1 MKNRLFILL
10 WCIPGF
16 LFSVTPK
23 PDVEKLTETADT
35 YYQAGKVDSA
45 LWAIEQ
51 ALQLAMTEKDTCA
64 MMSCYTSQGVYL
76 RSSGKLTEAI
86 TAYDK
91 ALQYAPLL
99 SGNNEENLQAI
110 TTLYNNLATVYLD
123 MKNPAQAVKYALDAV
138 KQADKCHDKSFRT
151 QIYTVCS
158 SIFITQEEYEA
169 AKTYL
174 PKAIALSQQLQQPE
188 TELGARTYYLLTLF
202 RTQASASEIQ
212 KLVEQ
217 TNALAAKVNSTMA
230 LVNYY
235 QVLFYVQQTRK
246 EWKAATQTAQKI
258 LQLPGIENYPFL
270 QYDVYNNLHLVYKE
284 LSDFPQAYHTLELAK
299 ALSDSLFVQEKS
311 RQLEE
316 LSVKYE
322 TQKKELEYQKLQEKR
337 QKEKQNLQ
345 LKITFLL
352 ILMAIMAF
360 VSLYFIQ
367 KQKLRIER
375 QKREAEAQKRE
386 FETLQRDTE
395 RNATR
400 AYLKELE
407 QERNRLAKELHDGVC
422 NDLYALEMN
431 ASTLNESWREL
442 LRTSRENI
450 RRVSHELLPPT
461 FQETTLKQVLQNYA
475 ERMTS
480 TACKVTL
487 ITLPEECDWSVLPET
502 YCLNIYRIIQEA
514 TGNALKHASST
525 EIHLTLEWKLPNL
538 ELTISHNGK
547 FSSTS
552 EKGIGLQTMKERV
565 MAMKGHISV
574 EAEKIQIIIPLFLRE
589 NYGFPWALSQEDC
602 VLLLTNKKTSIA

>member
-1 MKNRLFILL
+1 MKNCIFILL

-64 MMSCYTSQGVYL
+64 MLSCYTSQGVYL

-86 TAYDK
+86 AAYDK

-138 KQADKCHDKSFRT
+138 KQADKCQDKSFRT

-174 PKAIALSQQLQQPE
+174 SKAIALSQQLQQPE

-284 LSDFPQAYHTLELAK
+284 LSEFPQAYHTLELAK

-386 FETLQRDTE
+386 FETLQRPVCTRDECLHTQRIVE
-395 RNATR
+395 RTPAHQSGEHPT
-400 AYLKELE
+400 
-407 QERNRLAKELHDGVC
+407 C
-422 NDLYALEMN
+422 IP
-431 ASTLNESWREL
+431 
-442 LRTSRENI
+442 RT
-450 RRVSHELLPPT
+450 
-461 FQETTLKQVLQNYA
+461 
-475 ERMTS
+475 
-480 TACKVTL
+480 
-487 ITLPEECDWSVLPET
+487 
-502 YCLNIYRIIQEA
+502 
-514 TGNALKHASST
+514 ASSYLPGNDFKASIT
-525 EIHLTLEWKLPNL
+525 ELCRTDDLCIMQSHPDHSSRRMRLVCTSGNLLSEHLPHHSGGYRQCAQTCLPHGNP
-538 ELTISHNGK
+538 SHTGVE
-547 FSSTS
+547 TS
-552 EKGIGLQTMKERV
+552 ESGTHHFTQREIQLYLRKRYRATNYER
-565 MAMKGHISV
+565 KSDGNERTHFS
-574 EAEKIQIIIPLFLRE
+574 
-589 NYGFPWALSQEDC
+589 
-602 VLLLTNKKTSIA
+602 

>member
-1 MKNRLFILL
+1 MKNCIFILL

-51 ALQLAMTEKDTCA
+51 ALQLAMTEKDTCV

-86 TAYDK
+86 AAYDK

-99 SGNNEENLQAI
+99 SEDNEDNLQAI

-138 KQADKCHDKSFRT
+138 KQADQCQDKSFRT

-174 PKAIALSQQLQQPE
+174 SKAIALSQQLQQPE

-360 VSLYFIQ
+360 FSLYFIQ

-407 QERNRLAKELHDGVC
+407 KERNRLAKELHDGVC

-431 ASTLNESWREL
+431 ASTLNESWKEL
-442 LRTSRENI
+442 LHTSRENI

-480 TACKVTL
+480 APCKVTL
-487 ITLPEECDWSVLPET
+487 TTLPEECDWSVLPET

-514 TGNALKHASST
+514 TGNALKHASPT

-574 EAEKIQIIIPLFLRE
+574 DTEKVQIIIPLFL
-589 NYGFPWALSQEDC
+589 
-602 VLLLTNKKTSIA
+602 

>member
-174 PKAIALSQQLQQPE
+174 SKAIALSQQLQQPE

-574 EAEKIQIIIPLFLRE
+574 EAEKIQIIIPLFL
-589 NYGFPWALSQEDC
+589 
-602 VLLLTNKKTSIA
+602 

>member
-86 TAYDK
+86 AAYDK

-99 SGNNEENLQAI
+99 SGNNEDNLQAI

-138 KQADKCHDKSFRT
+138 KQADKCQDKSFRT

-174 PKAIALSQQLQQPE
+174 SKAIALSQQLQQPE

-230 LVNYY
+230 LVNYH

-407 QERNRLAKELHDGVC
+407 KERNRLAKELHDGVC

-431 ASTLNESWREL
+431 ASTLNESWKEL

-480 TACKVTL
+480 ALCKVTL
-487 ITLPEECDWSVLPET
+487 TTLPEECDWSVLPET

-514 TGNALKHASST
+514 TGNALKHASPT

-565 MAMKGHISV
+565 LSMKGDILFEEGKV
-574 EAEKIQIIIPLFLRE
+574 QIIIPLF
-589 NYGFPWALSQEDC
+589 
-602 VLLLTNKKTSIA
+602 T

>member
-1 MKNRLFILL
+1 MKNCIFILL

-51 ALQLAMTEKDTCA
+51 ALQLAMTEKDTCV

-86 TAYDK
+86 AAYDK

-99 SGNNEENLQAI
+99 SEDNEDNLQAI

-138 KQADKCHDKSFRT
+138 KQADKCQDKSFRT

-158 SIFITQEEYEA
+158 SIFITQKEYEA

-174 PKAIALSQQLQQPE
+174 SKAIALSQQLQQPE

-360 VSLYFIQ
+360 FSLYFIQ

-407 QERNRLAKELHDGVC
+407 KERNRLAKELHDGVC

-431 ASTLNESWREL
+431 ASTLNESWKEL

-480 TACKVTL
+480 APCKVTL
-487 ITLPEECDWSVLPET
+487 TTLPEECDWSVLPET

-514 TGNALKHASST
+514 TGNALKHASPT

-574 EAEKIQIIIPLFLRE
+574 DTEKVQIIIPLFL
-589 NYGFPWALSQEDC
+589 
-602 VLLLTNKKTSIA
+602 

>member
-1 MKNRLFILL
+1 MKNYIFILL

-16 LFSVTPK
+16 LFPSASK
-23 PDVEKLTETADT
+23 LNVEKLTETADA

-45 LWAIEQ
+45 LWTMEQ
-51 ALQLAMTEKDTCA
+51 ALQLTITEKDTCA

-76 RSSGKLTEAI
+76 RSSGKLTEAVA
-86 TAYDK
+86 AYDK
-91 ALQYAPLL
+91 ALQYAPLIPE
-99 SGNNEENLQAI
+99 NDEKNLQALA
-110 TTLYNNLATVYLD
+110 TLYNNLATVYLD
-123 MKNPAQAVKYALDAV
+123 MKNPTQAIKYAFDAV
-138 KQADKCHDKSFRT
+138 RKTDKCQDASFRI

-158 SIFITQEEYEA
+158 SIFITQKEYET

-174 PKAIALSQQLQQPE
+174 SKAIVLSRQLQQPE

-202 RTQASASEIQ
+202 RTHASASEIS

-235 QVLFYVQQTRK
+235 QVLFYIQQTRK
-246 EWKAATQTAQKI
+246 EWKVATQTAQKI

-270 QYDVYNNLHLVYKE
+270 QYDVYNNLHLIYKE
-284 LSDFPQAYHTLELAK
+284 LADFPQAYRTLELAK
-299 ALSDSLFVQEKS
+299 TLGDSLFVQEKS

-367 KQKLRIER
+367 KQKFRIER
-375 QKREAEAQKRE
+375 QKRKAEAQQRE

-400 AYLKELE
+400 TYLEELE
-407 QERNRLAKELHDGVC
+407 KERNRLAKELHDGIC

-431 ASTLNESWREL
+431 ASPLNESWKKL

-461 FQETTLKQVLQNYA
+461 FQEATLKQVLQNYA

-480 TACKVTL
+480 PQCKVTL
-487 ITLPEECDWSVLPET
+487 TTLPEECDWSVLPET

-514 TGNALKHASST
+514 TGNELKHASPE
-525 EIHLTLEWKLPNL
+525 EIRLILEWKLPNL

-547 FSSTS
+547 FNSTPG
-552 EKGIGLQTMKERV
+552 KGIGLQTIKERV
-565 MAMKGHISV
+565 MSMKGHILF
-574 EAEKIQIIIPLFLRE
+574 ELEKIQIIIPLFH
-589 NYGFPWALSQEDC
+589 
-602 VLLLTNKKTSIA
+602 

>member
-565 MAMKGHISV
+565 MAMKRHISV
-574 EAEKIQIIIPLFLRE
+574 EAEKIQIIIPLFL
-589 NYGFPWALSQEDC
+589 
-602 VLLLTNKKTSIA
+602 

>member
-86 TAYDK
+86 AAYDK

-138 KQADKCHDKSFRT
+138 KQADKCQDKSFRT

-174 PKAIALSQQLQQPE
+174 SKAIALSQQLQQPE

-284 LSDFPQAYHTLELAK
+284 LSEFPQAYHTLELAK

-352 ILMAIMAF
+352 IMMAIMAF

-407 QERNRLAKELHDGVC
+407 KERNRLAKELHDGVC

-431 ASTLNESWREL
+431 ASTLNESWKEL

-480 TACKVTL
+480 ALCKVTL
-487 ITLPEECDWSVLPET
+487 TTLPEECDWSVLPET

-514 TGNALKHASST
+514 TGNALKHASPT

-565 MAMKGHISV
+565 LSMKGDILFEEGKV
-574 EAEKIQIIIPLFLRE
+574 QIIIPLF
-589 NYGFPWALSQEDC
+589 
-602 VLLLTNKKTSIA
+602 T

>member
-574 EAEKIQIIIPLFLRE
+574 EAEKIQIIISLFL
-589 NYGFPWALSQEDC
+589 
-602 VLLLTNKKTSIA
+602 

>member
-174 PKAIALSQQLQQPE
+174 PKAIALSQQLQQRE

-217 TNALAAKVNSTMA
+217 TNALSAKVNSTMA

-574 EAEKIQIIIPLFLRE
+574 EAEKIQIIIPLFL
-589 NYGFPWALSQEDC
+589 
-602 VLLLTNKKTSIA
+602 

>member
-1 MKNRLFILL
+1 MKNCIFILL

-51 ALQLAMTEKDTCA
+51 ALQLAMTEKDTCV

-86 TAYDK
+86 AAYDK

-99 SGNNEENLQAI
+99 SEDNEDNLQAI

-138 KQADKCHDKSFRT
+138 RQADQCQDKSFRT

-174 PKAIALSQQLQQPE
+174 SKAIALSQQLQQPE

-360 VSLYFIQ
+360 FSLYFIQ

-407 QERNRLAKELHDGVC
+407 KERNRLAKELHDGVC

-431 ASTLNESWREL
+431 TSTLNESWKEL

-480 TACKVTL
+480 APCKVTL
-487 ITLPEECDWSVLPET
+487 TTLPEECDWSVLPET

-514 TGNALKHASST
+514 TGNALKHASPT

-574 EAEKIQIIIPLFLRE
+574 EAEKIQIIIPLFL
-589 NYGFPWALSQEDC
+589 
-602 VLLLTNKKTSIA
+602 

>member
-51 ALQLAMTEKDTCA
+51 ALQLAMTEKDTCV

-86 TAYDK
+86 AAYDK

-99 SGNNEENLQAI
+99 SEDNEDNLQAI

-138 KQADKCHDKSFRT
+138 KQADQCQDKSFRT

-174 PKAIALSQQLQQPE
+174 SKAIALSQQLQQPE

-360 VSLYFIQ
+360 FSLYFIQ

-407 QERNRLAKELHDGVC
+407 KERNRLAKELHDGVC

-431 ASTLNESWREL
+431 ASTLNESWKEL

-480 TACKVTL
+480 APCKVTL
-487 ITLPEECDWSVLPET
+487 TTLPEECDWSVLPET

-514 TGNALKHASST
+514 TSNALKHASPT

-574 EAEKIQIIIPLFLRE
+574 DTEKVQIIIPLFL
-589 NYGFPWALSQEDC
+589 
-602 VLLLTNKKTSIA
+602 

>member
-86 TAYDK
+86 AAYDK

-138 KQADKCHDKSFRT
+138 KQADKCQDKSFRT

-158 SIFITQEEYEA
+158 SIFITQKEYEA

-174 PKAIALSQQLQQPE
+174 SKAIALSQQLQQPE

-360 VSLYFIQ
+360 FSLYFIQ

-574 EAEKIQIIIPLFLRE
+574 EAEKIQIIIPLFL
-589 NYGFPWALSQEDC
+589 
-602 VLLLTNKKTSIA
+602 

>member
-1 MKNRLFILL
+1 MKNCIFILL

-51 ALQLAMTEKDTCA
+51 ALQLATTEKDTCA

-86 TAYDK
+86 AAYDK

-138 KQADKCHDKSFRT
+138 KQADKCQDKSFRT

-158 SIFITQEEYEA
+158 SIFITQEKYEA

-174 PKAIALSQQLQQPE
+174 SKAIALSQQLQQPE

-212 KLVEQ
+212 KLIEQ

-360 VSLYFIQ
+360 FSLYFIQ

-407 QERNRLAKELHDGVC
+407 KERNRLAKELHDGVC

-431 ASTLNESWREL
+431 ASTLNESWKEL

-480 TACKVTL
+480 APCKVTL
-487 ITLPEECDWSVLPET
+487 TTLPEECDWSVLPET

-514 TGNALKHASST
+514 TGNALKHASPT

-574 EAEKIQIIIPLFLRE
+574 DTEKVQIIIPLFL
-589 NYGFPWALSQEDC
+589 
-602 VLLLTNKKTSIA
+602 

>member
-1 MKNRLFILL
+1 M
-10 WCIPGF
+10 
-16 LFSVTPK
+16 
-23 PDVEKLTETADT
+23 
-35 YYQAGKVDSA
+35 
-45 LWAIEQ
+45 
-51 ALQLAMTEKDTCA
+51 
-64 MMSCYTSQGVYL
+64 
-76 RSSGKLTEAI
+76 
-86 TAYDK
+86 
-91 ALQYAPLL
+91 
-99 SGNNEENLQAI
+99 
-110 TTLYNNLATVYLD
+110 
-123 MKNPAQAVKYALDAV
+123 
-138 KQADKCHDKSFRT
+138 
-151 QIYTVCS
+151 
-158 SIFITQEEYEA
+158 
-169 AKTYL
+169 
-174 PKAIALSQQLQQPE
+174 
-188 TELGARTYYLLTLF
+188 
-202 RTQASASEIQ
+202 
-212 KLVEQ
+212 
-217 TNALAAKVNSTMA
+217 
-230 LVNYY
+230 
-235 QVLFYVQQTRK
+235 
-246 EWKAATQTAQKI
+246 
-258 LQLPGIENYPFL
+258 
-270 QYDVYNNLHLVYKE
+270 
-284 LSDFPQAYHTLELAK
+284 
-299 ALSDSLFVQEKS
+299 
-311 RQLEE
+311 
-316 LSVKYE
+316 KYE
-322 TQKKELEYQKLQEKR
+322 IQKKELEYQKLQEKR

-407 QERNRLAKELHDGVC
+407 KERNRLAKELHDGVC

-431 ASTLNESWREL
+431 ASTLNESWKEL

-480 TACKVTL
+480 ASCKVTL
-487 ITLPEECDWSVLPET
+487 TTLPEECDWSVLPET

-514 TGNALKHASST
+514 TGNALKHASPT
-525 EIHLTLEWKLPNL
+525 EIHLTLKWKLPNL

-574 EAEKIQIIIPLFLRE
+574 EAEKIQIIIPLFL
-589 NYGFPWALSQEDC
+589 
-602 VLLLTNKKTSIA
+602 

>member
-235 QVLFYVQQTRK
+235 QVLFNVQQTRK

-311 RQLEE
+311 RQQEE

-574 EAEKIQIIIPLFLRE
+574 EAEKIQIIIPLFL
-589 NYGFPWALSQEDC
+589 
-602 VLLLTNKKTSIA
+602 

>member
-86 TAYDK
+86 AAYDK

-99 SGNNEENLQAI
+99 SGNNEDNLQTI

-138 KQADKCHDKSFRT
+138 KQADKCQDKSFRT

-174 PKAIALSQQLQQPE
+174 SKAIALSQQLQQPE

-212 KLVEQ
+212 KLVEK

-407 QERNRLAKELHDGVC
+407 KERNRLAKELHDGVC

-431 ASTLNESWREL
+431 ASTLNESWKEL

-480 TACKVTL
+480 ALCKVTL
-487 ITLPEECDWSVLPET
+487 TTLPEECDWSVLPET

-514 TGNALKHASST
+514 TGNALKHASPT

-574 EAEKIQIIIPLFLRE
+574 EAEKIQIIIPLFL
-589 NYGFPWALSQEDC
+589 
-602 VLLLTNKKTSIA
+602 

>member
-1 MKNRLFILL
+1 MKNCIFILL

-51 ALQLAMTEKDTCA
+51 ALQLAMTENDTCV

-86 TAYDK
+86 AAYDK

-99 SGNNEENLQAI
+99 SEDNEDNLQAI

-138 KQADKCHDKSFRT
+138 KQADQCQDKSFRT

-174 PKAIALSQQLQQPE
+174 SKAIALSQQLQQPE
-188 TELGARTYYLLTLF
+188 TELGACTYYLLTLF

-360 VSLYFIQ
+360 FSLYFIQ

-407 QERNRLAKELHDGVC
+407 KERNRLAKELHDGVC

-431 ASTLNESWREL
+431 ASTLNESWKEL
-442 LRTSRENI
+442 LHTSRENI

-480 TACKVTL
+480 APCKVTL
-487 ITLPEECDWSVLPET
+487 TTLPEECDWSVLPET

-514 TGNALKHASST
+514 TGNALKHASPT

-574 EAEKIQIIIPLFLRE
+574 DTEKVQIIIPLFL
-589 NYGFPWALSQEDC
+589 
-602 VLLLTNKKTSIA
+602 

>member
-86 TAYDK
+86 AAYDK

-99 SGNNEENLQAI
+99 SEDNEDNLEAI

-138 KQADKCHDKSFRT
+138 KQADKCQDKSFRT

-158 SIFITQEEYEA
+158 SIFITQKEYEA

-174 PKAIALSQQLQQPE
+174 SKAIALSQQLQQPE

-212 KLVEQ
+212 KLIEK

-407 QERNRLAKELHDGVC
+407 KERNRLAKELHDGVC

-431 ASTLNESWREL
+431 ASTLNESWKEL

-480 TACKVTL
+480 ALCKVTL
-487 ITLPEECDWSVLPET
+487 TTLPEECDWSVLPET

-514 TGNALKHASST
+514 TGNALKHASPT

-565 MAMKGHISV
+565 LSMKGDILFEEGKV
-574 EAEKIQIIIPLFLRE
+574 QIIIPLF
-589 NYGFPWALSQEDC
+589 
-602 VLLLTNKKTSIA
+602 T

>member
-1 MKNRLFILL
+1 MKNCIFILL

-51 ALQLAMTEKDTCA
+51 ALQLAMTEKDTCV

-86 TAYDK
+86 AAYDK

-99 SGNNEENLQAI
+99 SEDNEDNLQAI

-138 KQADKCHDKSFRT
+138 KQADQCQDKSFRT

-174 PKAIALSQQLQQPE
+174 SKAIALSQQLQQPE

-360 VSLYFIQ
+360 FSLYFIQ

-407 QERNRLAKELHDGVC
+407 KERNRLAKELHDGVC

-431 ASTLNESWREL
+431 TSTLNESWKEL

-475 ERMTS
+475 ERVTS
-480 TACKVTL
+480 APCKVTL
-487 ITLPEECDWSVLPET
+487 TTLPEECDWSVLPET

-514 TGNALKHASST
+514 TGNALKHASPT

-574 EAEKIQIIIPLFLRE
+574 EAEKIQIIIPLFL
-589 NYGFPWALSQEDC
+589 
-602 VLLLTNKKTSIA
+602 

>member
-1 MKNRLFILL
+1 MKNCIFILL

-86 TAYDK
+86 AAYDK

-110 TTLYNNLATVYLD
+110 TTLYNNLVTVYLD

-138 KQADKCHDKSFRT
+138 KQADKCQDKSFRT

-174 PKAIALSQQLQQPE
+174 SKAIALSQQLQQPE

-217 TNALAAKVNSTMA
+217 TNALAAKVNSTMT

-235 QVLFYVQQTRK
+235 QVLFYVQQTHK
-246 EWKAATQTAQKI
+246 EWKAATLTAQKI

-352 ILMAIMAF
+352 ILIAIMAF

-407 QERNRLAKELHDGVC
+407 KERNRLAKELHDGVC

-431 ASTLNESWREL
+431 ASTLNESWKEL

-480 TACKVTL
+480 ASCKVTL
-487 ITLPEECDWSVLPET
+487 TTLPEECDWSVLPET

-514 TGNALKHASST
+514 TGNALKHASPT

-574 EAEKIQIIIPLFLRE
+574 EEEKIQIIIPLFL
-589 NYGFPWALSQEDC
+589 
-602 VLLLTNKKTSIA
+602 

>member
-86 TAYDK
+86 AAYDK

-99 SGNNEENLQAI
+99 SGNNEENLEAI

-123 MKNPAQAVKYALDAV
+123 MKNPA
-138 KQADKCHDKSFRT
+138 SFRT

-158 SIFITQEEYEA
+158 SIFITQKEYEA

-174 PKAIALSQQLQQPE
+174 SKAIALSQQLQQPE

-299 ALSDSLFVQEKS
+299 ALSDSLFVQSCK
-311 RQLEE
+311 
-316 LSVKYE
+316 
-322 TQKKELEYQKLQEKR
+322 
-337 QKEKQNLQ
+337 
-345 LKITFLL
+345 
-352 ILMAIMAF
+352 
-360 VSLYFIQ
+360 
-367 KQKLRIER
+367 
-375 QKREAEAQKRE
+375 
-386 FETLQRDTE
+386 
-395 RNATR
+395 
-400 AYLKELE
+400 
-407 QERNRLAKELHDGVC
+407 
-422 NDLYALEMN
+422 
-431 ASTLNESWREL
+431 
-442 LRTSRENI
+442 
-450 RRVSHELLPPT
+450 
-461 FQETTLKQVLQNYA
+461 KQV
-475 ERMTS
+475 
-480 TACKVTL
+480 
-487 ITLPEECDWSVLPET
+487 
-502 YCLNIYRIIQEA
+502 
-514 TGNALKHASST
+514 AS
-525 EIHLTLEWKLPNL
+525 WK
-538 ELTISHNGK
+538 S
-547 FSSTS
+547 
-552 EKGIGLQTMKERV
+552 
-565 MAMKGHISV
+565 
-574 EAEKIQIIIPLFLRE
+574 
-589 NYGFPWALSQEDC
+589 FP
-602 VLLLTNKKTSIA
+602 

>member
-16 LFSVTPK
+16 LFSITPK

-86 TAYDK
+86 AAYDK

-138 KQADKCHDKSFRT
+138 KQADKCQDKSFRT

-158 SIFITQEEYEA
+158 SIFIIQKEYEA

-174 PKAIALSQQLQQPE
+174 SKAIALSQQLQQPE

-352 ILMAIMAF
+352 ILIAIMAF

-407 QERNRLAKELHDGVC
+407 KERNRLAKELHDGVC

-431 ASTLNESWREL
+431 ASTLNGSWKEL

-461 FQETTLKQVLQNYA
+461 FQETTLKQVLQNYT

-480 TACKVTL
+480 SSCKVTL
-487 ITLPEECDWSVLPET
+487 TTLPEECDWSVLPET

-514 TGNALKHASST
+514 TGNALKHASPT

-574 EAEKIQIIIPLFLRE
+574 EEEKIQIIIPLFL
-589 NYGFPWALSQEDC
+589 
-602 VLLLTNKKTSIA
+602 

>member
-1 MKNRLFILL
+1 MKNCIFILL

-51 ALQLAMTEKDTCA
+51 ALQLATTEKDTCA

-86 TAYDK
+86 AAYDK

-138 KQADKCHDKSFRT
+138 KQADKCQDKSFRT

-174 PKAIALSQQLQQPE
+174 SKAIALSQQLQQPE

-360 VSLYFIQ
+360 FSLYFIQ

-407 QERNRLAKELHDGVC
+407 KERNRLAKELHDGVC

-431 ASTLNESWREL
+431 ASTLNESWKEL

-480 TACKVTL
+480 APCKVTL
-487 ITLPEECDWSVLPET
+487 TTLPEECDWSVLPET

-514 TGNALKHASST
+514 TGNALKHASPT

-574 EAEKIQIIIPLFLRE
+574 DTEKVQIIIPLFL
-589 NYGFPWALSQEDC
+589 
-602 VLLLTNKKTSIA
+602 

>member
-86 TAYDK
+86 AAYDK

-99 SGNNEENLQAI
+99 SGNNEDNLQAI

-138 KQADKCHDKSFRT
+138 KQADKCQDKSFRT

-174 PKAIALSQQLQQPE
+174 SKAIALSQQLQQPE

-574 EAEKIQIIIPLFLRE
+574 EAEKIQIIIPLFL
-589 NYGFPWALSQEDC
+589 
-602 VLLLTNKKTSIA
+602 

>member
-574 EAEKIQIIIPLFLRE
+574 EAEKIQIIIPLFL
-589 NYGFPWALSQEDC
+589 
-602 VLLLTNKKTSIA
+602 

>member
-367 KQKLRIER
+367 KQKLRIKR

-574 EAEKIQIIIPLFLRE
+574 EAEKIQIIIPLFL
-589 NYGFPWALSQEDC
+589 
-602 VLLLTNKKTSIA
+602 

>member
-1 MKNRLFILL
+1 MKNSIFILL

-16 LFSVTPK
+16 LFSVPPK
-23 PDVEKLTETADT
+23 PDVEKLTERADT
-35 YYQAGKVDSA
+35 YYQAGKIDSA

-51 ALQLAMTEKDTCA
+51 ALQFAMTENDTCA

-86 TAYDK
+86 AAYDK
-91 ALQYAPLL
+91 ALQYAPLV
-99 SGNNEENLQAI
+99 SEKSEDNRQSI
-110 TTLYNNLATVYLD
+110 VTLYNNLATLYLD
-123 MKNPAQAVKYALDAV
+123 MKNPEQAIKYAFDAV
-138 KQADKCHDKSFRT
+138 KHADKCQDNLFRT
-151 QIYTVCS
+151 QIYNVCS
-158 SIFITQEEYEA
+158 SIFITQKEYEA

-174 PKAIALSQQLQQPE
+174 SKAIALSQQLQQPE

-202 RTQASASEIQ
+202 RTQASASEI
-212 KLVEQ
+212 KRLVEQ

-235 QVLFYVQQTRK
+235 QVLFYVQQTRE

-270 QYDVYNNLHLVYKE
+270 QYDVYNNLHLIYKE
-284 LSDFPQAYHTLELAK
+284 LSDFPQAYRTLELAK
-299 ALSDSLFVQEKS
+299 TLSDSLFVQEKS

-375 QKREAEAQKRE
+375 QKRESEAQKRE

-400 AYLKELE
+400 TYLKELE
-407 QERNRLAKELHDGVC
+407 KERNRLAKELHDGIC

-431 ASTLNESWREL
+431 ASSLNESWKEL
-442 LRTSRENI
+442 LRDSRENI

-480 TACKVTL
+480 AQCPIALT
-487 ITLPEECDWSVLPET
+487 TLPEECDWSVLPET

-514 TGNALKHASST
+514 TGNALKHASPT
-525 EIHLTLEWKLPNL
+525 EIHLTLEWELPNL
-538 ELTISHNGK
+538 KLTISHNGK
-547 FSSTS
+547 ASTMPG
-552 EKGIGLQTMKERV
+552 KGIGLQTMKERV
-565 MAMKGHISV
+565 MSMKGHILFEPQKLQV
-574 EAEKIQIIIPLFLRE
+574 IIPLFL
-589 NYGFPWALSQEDC
+589 
-602 VLLLTNKKTSIA
+602 

>member
-1 MKNRLFILL
+1 MKNCIFILL

-86 TAYDK
+86 AAYDK

-138 KQADKCHDKSFRT
+138 KQADKCQDKSFRT

-174 PKAIALSQQLQQPE
+174 SKAIALSQQLQQPE

-284 LSDFPQAYHTLELAK
+284 LSEFPQAYHTLELAK

-574 EAEKIQIIIPLFLRE
+574 EAEKIQIIIPLFL
-589 NYGFPWALSQEDC
+589 
-602 VLLLTNKKTSIA
+602 

>member
-1 MKNRLFILL
+1 MKNCIFILL

-35 YYQAGKVDSA
+35 YYQAGKLDSA

-51 ALQLAMTEKDTCA
+51 ALQLATTEKDTSA
-64 MMSCYTSQGVYL
+64 MMSCHTSQGVYL

-86 TAYDK
+86 AAYDK
-91 ALQYAPLL
+91 ALQYALYI
-99 SGNNEENLQAI
+99 SENNEENLQAL

-123 MKNPAQAVKYALDAV
+123 MKNPAQAIKYALDAV
-138 KQADKCHDKSFRT
+138 KQADKCQDNSFRT

-158 SIFITQEEYEA
+158 SIFITQKEYEA

-174 PKAIALSQQLQQPE
+174 SKAIALSQQLQQPE

-202 RTQASASEIQ
+202 RTQASAAEIQ

-246 EWKAATQTAQKI
+246 EWKAASQTAQKI
-258 LQLPGIENYPFL
+258 LQLPGVENYPFL
-270 QYDVYNNLHLVYKE
+270 QYDVYNNLHLIYKE

-299 ALSDSLFVQEKS
+299 ALSDSLFVQEKN

-407 QERNRLAKELHDGVC
+407 KERNRLAKELHDGVC

-431 ASTLNESWREL
+431 ASTLNESWKEL

-514 TGNALKHASST
+514 TGNALKHASPT

-547 FSSTS
+547 FNSTS

-565 MAMKGHISV
+565 MAMKGHILI
-574 EAEKIQIIIPLFLRE
+574 EAEKVQIIIPLFL
-589 NYGFPWALSQEDC
+589 
-602 VLLLTNKKTSIA
+602 

>member
-86 TAYDK
+86 AAYDK
-91 ALQYAPLL
+91 ALQYAPFL

-138 KQADKCHDKSFRT
+138 KQADKCQDKSFRT

-158 SIFITQEEYEA
+158 SIFITQKEYEA

-174 PKAIALSQQLQQPE
+174 SKAIALSQQLQQPE

-212 KLVEQ
+212 KLIEQ

-400 AYLKELE
+400 VYLKELE
-407 QERNRLAKELHDGVC
+407 KERNRLAKELHDGVC

-431 ASTLNESWREL
+431 ASTLNESWKEL

-480 TACKVTL
+480 AACKVTL
-487 ITLPEECDWSVLPET
+487 TTLPEECDWSVLPET

-514 TGNALKHASST
+514 TGNALKHASPT
-525 EIHLTLEWKLPNL
+525 EIHLTLKWKLPNL

-574 EAEKIQIIIPLFLRE
+574 EAEKIQIIIPLFL
-589 NYGFPWALSQEDC
+589 
-602 VLLLTNKKTSIA
+602 